1 MILSYIQSMP
11 QTLHRRLYL
20 CKNIKV
26 LLRKLRSLTNCP
38 SLHSYF
44 ASEIIAPHIIMVK
57 EVRNIRRQVLPH
69 GLTVITAQMEHIRSA
84 SIGIWLETGS
94 RDETPQ
100 SNGISHFIEHM
111 VFKGTKHR
119 TAEEIARQVDSIGG
133 NMDAF
138 TSKECICFNVKVLDE
153 NVPVALEILTD
164 LVLHPTFTAED
175 IARER
180 GVILEEIKMDE
191 DNPDYLVHE
200 IFTQNFWKDHPL
212 GKPILGT
219 KETVKKFERQAVLDT
234 YTHRF
239 APGNIIVAA
248 AGHLDHDHFV
258 DLVVKHF
265 EHLKPAQNGFH
276 SAEPKIVPRIV
287 LRNKKALEQVQLC
300 IGVPAYPIAHE
311 KRHAGYIL
319 NTLLG
324 GGMSS
329 RLFQNIRE
337 RQGLA
342 YSIYSDLN
350 PYRDTGCMAVYAGTS
365 LASAAKVV
373 RSVVNEFRDLKNKP
387 VPEEEL
393 RRSKDQLKG
402 SLMLSLESSTARM
415 SNLARQ
421 EMYFDHFQDLDELI
435 EKIEAVTADDLQSL
449 AQEFFKTESI
459 AVTAL
464 GNLSGLKISRDQLT
478 C

>member
-1 MILSYIQSMP
+1 MAQ
-11 QTLHRRLYL
+11 
-20 CKNIKV
+20 
-26 LLRKLRSLTNCP
+26 
-38 SLHSYF
+38 
-44 ASEIIAPHIIMVK
+44 
-57 EVRNIRRQVLPH
+57 EVRNIRRQKLPN
-69 GLTVITAQMEHIRSA
+69 GLTIITEQMQHIRSA
-84 SIGIWLETGS
+84 SIGVWLETGS
-94 RDETPQ
+94 RDEEAEW
-100 SNGISHFIEHM
+100 NGISHFIEHM

-119 TAEEIARQVDSIGG
+119 SAEEIARQVDSIGG

-138 TSKECICFNVKVLDE
+138 TAKECICFNVKVLDE
-153 NVPVALEILTD
+153 HVPTALDILSD
-164 LVLHPTFTAED
+164 LVLNPVFDTAD

-180 GVILEEIKMDE
+180 GVIMEEIKMDE

-219 KETVKKFERQAVLDT
+219 KETVKRFERGPILDAYT
-234 YTHRF
+234 YRF
-239 APGNIIVAA
+239 SPDNIIVSA
-248 AGHLDHDHFV
+248 AGNLDHDHFV
-258 DLVVKHF
+258 ELVLGHF
-265 EHLKPAQNGFH
+265 EHMKPKKNGFH
-276 SAEPKIVPRIV
+276 SSAPKIVSRII

-300 IGVPAYPIAHE
+300 IGVPAHPIAHE
-311 KRHAGYIL
+311 KRHASYVL

-350 PYRDTGCMAVYAGTS
+350 PYRDTGCLAVYAGTS
-365 LASAAKVV
+365 LASASKVV
-373 RSVVNEFRDLKNKP
+373 QSVVSEFHKLKTEA
-387 VPEEEL
+387 VPEEEV
-393 RRSKDQLKG
+393 RRAKAQLKG
-402 SLMLSLESSTARM
+402 SLMLSLESSTSRM

-421 EMYFDHFQDLDELI
+421 EMYFDRYYDLDELI
-435 EKIEAVTADDLQSL
+435 QRIEAVTADDLTKL
-449 AQEFFKTESI
+449 ANEFFNTETV

-464 GNLSGLKISRDQLT
+464 GNLNGLKLTRDQLA